1 MENDTVWRE
10 AIVTVSDR
18 CSAGTREDLTG
29 SKLREVL
36 VQEGYDVVDV
46 RVVPDEMDKITEAL
60 RFLCDVLRC
69 DLVVTNGGTGVSPRD
84 VTPEATKQVIER
96 EIPGM
101 AEAMRHE
108 SLKKTPHAMLSR
120 AVVGIRG
127 STLIVNLPGSPKGA
141 LENFMA
147 IKAAIPHALEKIHG
161 DPSDCA
167 SVIE

>member
-1 MENDTVWRE
+1 MWRA

-46 RVVPDEMDKITEAL
+46 RVVPDEMDKIAEAL

-101 AEAMRHE
+101 AEVMRHE

-147 IKAAIPHALEKIHG
+147 IRTAIPHALEKIHG

-167 SVIE
+167 SVIATE

>member
-1 MENDTVWRE
+1 VWRA

-46 RVVPDEMDKITEAL
+46 RVVPDEMDKIAEAL

-147 IKAAIPHALEKIHG
+147 IKAVIPHALEKIHG

-167 SVIE
+167 SVIATE

>member
-1 MENDTVWRE
+1 MWRA

-161 DPSDCA
+161 DSSDCA
-167 SVIE
+167 SAIATE

>member
-1 MENDTVWRE
+1 MWRA

-46 RVVPDEMDKITEAL
+46 RVVPDEMDKIAEAL

-101 AEAMRHE
+101 AEVMRHE

-147 IKAAIPHALEKIHG
+147 IRAAIPHALEKIHG

-167 SVIE
+167 SVIATE

>member
-1 MENDTVWRE
+1 MWRA

-46 RVVPDEMDKITEAL
+46 RVVPDEMDKIAEAL

-167 SVIE
+167 SVIATE

>member
-1 MENDTVWRE
+1 VWRA

-46 RVVPDEMDKITEAL
+46 RVVPDETDKIAEAL

-127 STLIVNLPGSPKGA
+127 SALIVNLPGSPKGA

-167 SVIE
+167 SVIATE

>member
-1 MENDTVWRE
+1 VWRA

-46 RVVPDEMDKITEAL
+46 RVVPDEMDKIAEAL

-101 AEAMRHE
+101 AEVMRHE

-147 IKAAIPHALEKIHG
+147 IRTAIPHALEKIHG

-167 SVIE
+167 SVIATE

>member
-1 MENDTVWRE
+1 VWKV

-29 SKLREVL
+29 SRLREIL
-36 VQEGYDVVDV
+36 IQEGYEVVDV
-46 RVVPDEMDKITEAL
+46 MVVPDEMDKITGAL
-60 RFLCDVLRC
+60 KFLCDVVHC

-84 VTPEATKQVIER
+84 VTPEATKQVIDR

-141 LENFMA
+141 LENFMV
-147 IKAAIPHALEKIHG
+147 IKAAIPHALEKIRG
-161 DPSDCA
+161 DPSECA
-167 SVIE
+167 LPP